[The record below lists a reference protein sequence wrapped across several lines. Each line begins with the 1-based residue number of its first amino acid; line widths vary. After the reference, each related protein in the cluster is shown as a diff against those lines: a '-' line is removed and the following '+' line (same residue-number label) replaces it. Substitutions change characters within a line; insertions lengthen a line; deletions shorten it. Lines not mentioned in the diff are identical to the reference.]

1 VPSVKPE
8 TQEKNSEDNSKLP
21 KVKTE
26 ENNSHKR
33 KAASV
38 TSVADDSATL
48 ASKAASAKESYLAR
62 KQEKKI
68 KIES

>member
-1 VPSVKPE
+1 
-8 TQEKNSEDNSKLP
+8 
-21 KVKTE
+21 VKTE

-48 ASKAASAKESYLAR
+48 ASKAAFAKERYLAR